1 MAGISQNKNF
11 YFFWMD
17 IIWISKWKNKNKN
30 KKYFEKLLPS
40 VDWLLREVSEWY
52 LDNKWQ
58 TKEKLGS

>member
-17 IIWISKWKNKNKN
+17 IIWISKWKNKNK
-30 KKYFEKLLPS
+30 KYFEKLLPS
-40 VDWLLREVSEWY
+40 VDWPLREVSEWY